1 MNQETQNKI
10 LYKALLSRAVEEKL
24 LNLFNEGLL
33 SGTVH
38 TCIGQEL
45 SGAVISEF
53 LIKNDT
59 IFSNHRCHGHF
70 LSITDDVN
78 GLIAELMGKSSG
90 VCGGRGGSQHL
101 YKDGFFS
108 SGIQGG
114 FLPVSAGLALGH
126 KFNQSKNIAVAF
138 IGDGTLGEGAIYEA
152 FNVASKWNL
161 PLLVVLEDNGFSQST
176 AQEETLAGSITARA
190 AAFDMMS
197 ENVDTWDW
205 QTFHEKSGKF
215 IAKVREESRP
225 GLLVVKTFRLKAH
238 SKGDDNR
245 PAEFVKKYFD
255 IDPLNLWI
263 KANEAEHTKKM
274 QDIDQ
279 RVNKAVELA
288 KASPVGE
295 VLHKKPK
302 SKEVFTWKK
311 NELSNRRTVKAINDH
326 FTDLFKNDKK
336 VIFIGE
342 DIRSPYGGAFKITQG
357 LSDIDTNRVFNTPIS
372 ESCIVGMGTGLG
384 MLGYKPMVEIMFGDF
399 LGLAFDQ
406 VFNHAS
412 KFNDMYNDQVNVN
425 LVIRTPMGGRRGY
438 GPTHS
443 QSLEKHFLGMP
454 GLQVV
459 ALNSFIEPSD
469 VYKNLTT
476 ENAGP
481 SLVIENKVMYA
492 KPLTLPKVEGFEYLK
507 SDEKFPAFL
516 MKPLSQKVHC
526 TLIGYGGMTEIM
538 VLAAIELFEKYDIIV
553 QVLAPTDISGFEAI
567 HYKDILLNSEYILT
581 VEEGV
586 GYSGFSS
593 EVLASIQETLGSAFA
608 GVKRLYPEYSSIP
621 ASGALENKMLPDVQ
635 HIVDK
640 CEGLVRHGK

>member
-1 MNQETQNKI
+1 MNQETQNRI

-38 TCIGQEL
+38 TCIGQEF

-78 GLIAELMGKSSG
+78 GLIAELMGKKSG

-126 KFNQSKNIAVAF
+126 KFNKSKNIAVAF

-190 AAFDMMS
+190 EAFDMMT
-197 ENVDTWDW
+197 EKADTWKW
-205 QTFHEKSGKF
+205 EEFYEKSGKF
-215 IAKVREESRP
+215 INKIREESRP

-245 PAEFVKKYFD
+245 PADFVKKYFD

-263 KANEAEHTKKM
+263 GANQTEHAKKM

-279 RVNKAVELA
+279 RVNKAVEIA
-288 KASPVGE
+288 KQSAIGE
-295 VLHKKPK
+295 VLHKKPS

-311 NELSNRRTVKAINDH
+311 NELSNRRTVKALNDY

-336 VIFIGE
+336 VVFIGE
-342 DIRSPYGGAFKITQG
+342 DIRSPYGGAFKVTQG
-357 LSDIDTNRVFNTPIS
+357 LSDIDTSRVFNTPIS
-372 ESCIVGMGTGLG
+372 ESCITGLGTGLG
-384 MLGYKPMVEIMFGDF
+384 MLGYKPVVEIMFGDF

-406 VFNHAS
+406 IFNHAS

-425 LVIRTPMGGRRGY
+425 MVIRTPMGGRRGY

-459 ALNSFIEPSD
+459 ALNSYIEPQD
-469 VYKNLTT
+469 VYKNLFI

-492 KPLTLPKVEGFEYLK
+492 KPLTLPKVEGFDYLK

-516 MKPLSQKVHC
+516 MKPQSQKVHC

-538 VLAAIELFEKYDIIV
+538 VMAATELFEKHDIIV

-567 HYKDILLNSEYILT
+567 HYKDILENSDYILT

-586 GYSGFSS
+586 GYSGFSA
-593 EVLASIQETLGSAFA
+593 EVIASIQEQIGNKFLGIQ
-608 GVKRLYPEYSSIP
+608 RLHPEYSSIP

-635 HIVDK
+635 HIVEK
-640 CEGLVRHGK
+640 CEGLIRGK

>member
-1 MNQETQNKI
+1 MNQETQNRI

-38 TCIGQEL
+38 TCIGQEF

-78 GLIAELMGKSSG
+78 GLIAELMGKKSG

-126 KFNQSKNIAVAF
+126 KFNKSKNIAVAF

-190 AAFDMMS
+190 EAFDIMTS
-197 ENVDTWDW
+197 IADTWKWEEFYD
-205 QTFHEKSGKF
+205 KSGKF
-215 IAKVREESRP
+215 INRIREESRP

-245 PAEFVKKYFD
+245 PADFVKKYFD

-263 KANEAEHTKKM
+263 SANPAEHAKKM

-279 RVNKAVELA
+279 RVDKAVELA
-288 KASPVGE
+288 KQSAVGE
-295 VLHKKPK
+295 VLHKTAS

-311 NELSNRRTVKAINDH
+311 NELSNRRHVKALNDY

-336 VIFIGE
+336 IVFIGE
-342 DIRSPYGGAFKITQG
+342 DIRSPYGGAFKVTQG

-372 ESCIVGMGTGLG
+372 ESCITGLGTGLG
-384 MLGYKPMVEIMFGDF
+384 MLGYKPVVEIMFGDF

-406 VFNHAS
+406 IFNHAS

-425 LVIRTPMGGRRGY
+425 MVIRTPMGGRRGY

-459 ALNSFIEPSD
+459 ALNSYIEPQD
-469 VYKNLTT
+469 VYKNLVT

-492 KPLTLPKVEGFEYLK
+492 KPLTLPKVDGFEYLK
-507 SDEKFPAFL
+507 SDEKYPAFL

-538 VLAAIELFEKYDIIV
+538 VMAATELFEKHDIIV

-567 HYKDILLNSEYILT
+567 HYKDILENSDYILT

-586 GYSGFSS
+586 GYSGFSA
-593 EVLASIQETLGSAFA
+593 EVIASIQEQIGNKFLGIQ
-608 GVKRLYPEYSSIP
+608 RLHPEYSSIP

-635 HIVDK
+635 HIVEK
-640 CEGLVRHGK
+640 CEGLIRGK